1 MNKKATA
8 EQAEVISPNIELLE
22 QAVEQ
27 KDYERA
33 CSILLAILTE
43 LDDNFG
49 LLGQIEF
56 SYPEQY
62 QAETLDMDLVV
73 YFCHRMANV
82 ITKLF
87 TDQELTI
94 SDIGMQRF
102 FSFQR
107 WMAMI
112 FASSS
117 YINADHI
124 LQVYNKNPVPGSL
137 EVELESN
144 RDSLVKFC
152 IMYFPE
158 SNLNLNLDML
168 WNIAPDVCAS
178 LCFALQSGRFIGT
191 PAAFSKRAAI
201 LQWFPEKLATL
212 SDLNSVPNSICHDVY
227 LSLIHI

>member
-94 SDIGMQRF
+94 QISVCSV
-102 FSFQR
+102 FS
-107 WMAMI
+107 
-112 FASSS
+112 
-117 YINADHI
+117 H
-124 LQVYNKNPVPGSL
+124 
-137 EVELESN
+137 SN
-144 RDSLVKFC
+144 VGWR
-152 IMYFPE
+152 
-158 SNLNLNLDML
+158 
-168 WNIAPDVCAS
+168 
-178 LCFALQSGRFIGT
+178 
-191 PAAFSKRAAI
+191 
-201 LQWFPEKLATL
+201 
-212 SDLNSVPNSICHDVY
+212 
-227 LSLIHI
+227 

>member
-1 MNKKATA
+1 
-8 EQAEVISPNIELLE
+8 
-22 QAVEQ
+22 
-27 KDYERA
+27 
-33 CSILLAILTE
+33 
-43 LDDNFG
+43 
-49 LLGQIEF
+49 
-56 SYPEQY
+56 
-62 QAETLDMDLVV
+62 
-73 YFCHRMANV
+73 
-82 ITKLF
+82 
-87 TDQELTI
+87 
-94 SDIGMQRF
+94 
-102 FSFQR
+102 
-107 WMAMI
+107 MAMI

-191 PAAFSKRAAI
+191 PAAFQSALRFYNGSLKS
-201 LQWFPEKLATL
+201 LP
-212 SDLNSVPNSICHDVY
+212 HY
-227 LSLIHI
+227 LI